1 MDIRDELK
9 KLILEQGIEAEVVN
23 NIHPEWPLMRHV
35 FDSLGY
41 AEFVV
46 AVEERFGI
54 KVSDRYSL
62 RIRSLN
68 DFAGLVAKE
77 TAGRQAST

>member
-9 KLILEQGIEAEVVN
+9 ELMLEQGIEDEVVN
-23 NIHPEWPLMRHV
+23 GINPDWPLMRHV

-41 AEFVV
+41 TRFVV
-46 AVEERFGI
+46 GVEERFG
-54 KVSDRYSL
+54 VRVTDRYSL

-68 DFAGLVAKE
+68 DFAGLVERA
-77 TAGRQAST
+77 AGEQPA